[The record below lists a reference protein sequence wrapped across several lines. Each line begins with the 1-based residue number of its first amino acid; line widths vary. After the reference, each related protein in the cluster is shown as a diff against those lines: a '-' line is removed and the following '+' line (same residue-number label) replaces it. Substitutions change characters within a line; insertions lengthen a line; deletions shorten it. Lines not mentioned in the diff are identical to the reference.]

1 MFNVC
6 LEIFLE
12 FFKIK
17 MQIRFEFLPDT
28 SSNLHLLSS
37 GERQL
42 RLIKMFVMF
51 ISMCFNRP
59 DVKGISFLTNF
70 LKVKP
75 KGSSVTSASQFKHIL
90 CTKIQF
96 FNSTLFLFFHLLQIQ
111 IL

>member
-37 GERQL
+37 GKRQL

-70 LKVKP
+70 LKV
-75 KGSSVTSASQFKHIL
+75 TSASQFKHIL